1 MHRAIG
7 IVNLELAGKVWRHHG
22 GEVTFIL
29 PSPLWPADENGTQS
43 SRRRYKPI
51 HMDED
56 NDGE

>member
-29 PSPLWPADENGTQS
+29 PSPCGLRMKMEPKAHAGVIS
-43 SRRRYKPI
+43 PF
-51 HMDED
+51 MDED